1 MSKTTKEQRDTSTK
15 ELEAEVQR
23 LREQTQWRPIETAPK
38 DGETIIAVEQA
49 TASNKTFLGRRVVTS
64 IYWEDYWKNSYSDGR
79 VENGMWEVILWQP
92 FPLPPQAQ
100 ENEREALASKPYD
113 NALAR
118 IAELE
123 ADVQKLQGVL
133 RQLMATGLAVE
144 ALLADEPSSVYIHP
158 GIWAKLKEHR
168 GHLRRGLLML
178 RQERESE

>member
-1 MSKTTKEQRDTSTK
+1 MSH
-15 ELEAEVQR
+15 EVQ
-23 LREQTQWRPIETAPK
+23 
-38 DGETIIAVEQA
+38 DGFCVYC
-49 TASNKTFLGRRVVTS
+49 SCH
-64 IYWEDYWKNSYSDGR
+64 DYDTHCR
-79 VENGMWEVILWQP
+79 DCTP
-92 FPLPPQAQ
+92 
-100 ENEREALASKPYD
+100 EREALASK
-113 NALAR
+113 LAR

-123 ADVQKLQGVL
+123 AEVQKLQGVL